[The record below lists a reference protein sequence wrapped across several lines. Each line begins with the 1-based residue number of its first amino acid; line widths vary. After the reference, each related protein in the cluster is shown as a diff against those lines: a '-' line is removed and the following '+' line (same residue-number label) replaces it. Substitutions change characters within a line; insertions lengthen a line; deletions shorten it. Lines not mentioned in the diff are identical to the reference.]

1 MVLCGRKESKQV
13 CVYLS
18 GVEEEQTR
26 KLLGIPE
33 TSSGK
38 IVEEFRVVNE
48 HLESWSVK
56 EQVMSM
62 VFNTTASN
70 SREYSGACRYL
81 EEWLD
86 SPVLWLACRR
96 HMI

>member
-1 MVLCGRKESKQV
+1 M

-26 KLLGIPE
+26 KLLRIPE

-38 IVEEFRVVNE
+38 GVVEFRVVKE

-56 EQVMSM
+56 EQVKGM
-62 VFNTTASN
+62 VFDTTASN
-70 SREYSGACRYL
+70 SGDQSGACRYL
-81 EEWLD
+81 EE
-86 SPVLWLACRR
+86 
-96 HMI
+96 